1 MVSIKDVAALAGVSD
16 RTVSRVASGETKLIS
31 PKTRRKVL
39 KAIEK
44 LGYVPNRA
52 ARMTRTGRS
61 QVIGLMTD
69 VVATTP
75 FSTDIVRGI
84 QDALDSTPYTLLTIN
99 TAGDPAK
106 EARSWQ
112 TFREHGIDGALYVT
126 MFHRHLP
133 ATIQLPESPVV
144 LVNCALPDRSEV
156 PAIVPDDYG
165 GGLALVNHLLARG
178 HRRLAYV
185 TLNPNILAAELRERA
200 FRDAHATR
208 GLAVREEWVVPGLVG
223 EVFNDR
229 FVAFENVTQILRQ
242 TDRPTAIVA
251 GNDEIALQCYC
262 AAMQLGLRVPHD
274 ISIVGFDDFQAVSN
288 VVQPSLTTMALPYQ
302 AMGRRAVEV
311 LLRLL
316 AGDKPAAPLDSQPC
330 ELVERLSV
338 KAV

>member
-31 PKTRRKVL
+31 TKTRRKVL
-39 KAIEK
+39 KAIEQ

-84 QDALDSTPYTLLTIN
+84 QDALDATPYTLLTIN

-126 MFHRHLP
+126 MFHRHLAP
-133 ATIQLPESPVV
+133 AVQLPETPVV
-144 LVNCALPDRSEV
+144 LVNCAAPDRPAI

-165 GGLALVNHLLARG
+165 GNLALVNHLLDSG
-178 HRRLAYV
+178 HSKLAYV
-185 TLNPNILAAELRERA
+185 TLNPRILAAGLREQA
-200 FRDAHATR
+200 YRDAHAAR
-208 GLAVREEWVVPGLVG
+208 GLAVREDWVVPGLVG
-223 EVFNDR
+223 EIFADR
-229 FVAFENVTQILRQ
+229 FVAFENLTRILGGG
-242 TDRPTAIVA
+242 DRPTAIVA
-251 GNDEIALQCYC
+251 GNDEVALQCYC
-262 AAMQLGLRVPHD
+262 AAMQLGLRIPDD

-288 VVQPSLTTMALPYQ
+288 VVQPGLTTMALPYQ

-311 LLRLL
+311 LLALL
-316 AGDKPAAPLDSQPC
+316 GGEKPDGPLVTHAC
-330 ELVERLSV
+330 ELVERHSV
-338 KAV
+338 RAV